1 MISCASKLEAH
12 FKHSALACGA
22 LKDRQQQMNI
32 SKKKL
37 VQSSSTRWNS
47 TFYMLERL
55 IKMRWPVI
63 AVFSDESV
71 TKRRD
76 RYLGLTKEQWML
88 AEELLKIL
96 KPFEVATTVLCG
108 EEHATISC
116 TLPILYGLIKH
127 LEPQEEFVSCL
138 ATFRRVVLN
147 EIKRRWELDNL
158 DVSSC
163 MVLASVLD
171 PRFKPL
177 KFLNEEKNESVK
189 VQLISRVTHLI
200 EETLIEETLTK
211 ETPSEPPEKKSKS
224 ALDILIGKEEDMSTS
239 NSNDP
244 REHVE
249 QYLLEKPVPRQ
260 SYVLIWWKDNS
271 SKYPQLASIARELLS
286 IPTTSATSE
295 RIFSTLPSANKL
307 QSTLKPNHINA
318 LVFFNKNLKL
328 LS

>member
-1 MISCASKLEAH
+1 M
-12 FKHSALACGA
+12 
-22 LKDRQQQMNI
+22 
-32 SKKKL
+32 
-37 VQSSSTRWNS
+37 
-47 TFYMLERL
+47 
-55 IKMRWPVI
+55 
-63 AVFSDESV
+63 
-71 TKRRD
+71 
-76 RYLGLTKEQWML
+76 
-88 AEELLKIL
+88 
-96 KPFEVATTVLCG
+96 CG

-116 TLPILYGLIKH
+116 TLPLLYGLIKH
-127 LEPQEEFVSCL
+127 LEPQEEFISCL
-138 ATFRRVVLN
+138 ATFRRVFLN
-147 EIKRRWELDNL
+147 EIKQRWELDNL
-158 DVSSC
+158 DMSSC

-200 EETLIEETLTK
+200 EEMLIEETLTK

>member
-1 MISCASKLEAH
+1 MIRCASKLIAP
-12 FKHSALACGA
+12 FKHSAPACGA

-32 SKKKL
+32 NEKKL

-63 AVFSDESV
+63 AVLSDESV

-147 EIKRRWELDNL
+147 EIKQRWELDNL

-171 PRFKPL
+171 PRQTFHHVFNIL
-177 KFLNEEKNESVK
+177 VSCIYMYCCKF
-189 VQLISRVTHLI
+189 
-200 EETLIEETLTK
+200 
-211 ETPSEPPEKKSKS
+211 
-224 ALDILIGKEEDMSTS
+224 AM
-239 NSNDP
+239 
-244 REHVE
+244 
-249 QYLLEKPVPRQ
+249 YLLVLRKSFHVYKP
-260 SYVLIWWKDNS
+260 
-271 SKYPQLASIARELLS
+271 
-286 IPTTSATSE
+286 
-295 RIFSTLPSANKL
+295 IFQQMYN
-307 QSTLKPNHINA
+307 NM
-318 LVFFNKNLKL
+318 KNQ
-328 LS
+328 